1 MTETDYMPIPIVLI
15 PGDSFFHRL
24 HPVAKLVWSV
34 GAVVLAFATRNPLVL
49 GAVFLVGLLLFVLS
63 GTWRGYKRFIA
74 ILFPI
79 SLSLMVFQSLAPAF
93 PPPWTPIAKIG
104 PFTLYNEGIYSGLS
118 ILARAWAASNL
129 AILMVM
135 TTHPSDLFAALQSI
149 GMPYELNFILMAS
162 LQLIPIVQR
171 EFRIVVSAQRSRAMR
186 AHGFAALL
194 PSMVPVFAG
203 TIERVQQLSMS
214 LESRGFGTKG
224 EKTSL
229 RKIQTSTSD
238 WVAGIIGVIVTVLVS
253 VLVVYYRRAL
263 DWSKVA
269 LMPPWLAVTL
279 VIACAVTFV
288 VSTVVLMRR
297 AGKE

>member
-15 PGDSFFHRL
+15 PGDTFFHRM
-24 HPVAKLVWSV
+24 HPLTKLIWSI

-49 GAVFLVGLLLFVLS
+49 GVVFLLGLLLFVLS
-63 GTWRGYKRFIA
+63 GTWRGYGRFIA

-79 SLSLMVFQSLAPAF
+79 SLSLMVFQSIAPAF

-118 ILARAWAASNL
+118 ILARAWAASNI

-135 TTHPSDLFAALQSI
+135 TTHPSDLFAAMQSI
-149 GMPYELNFILMAS
+149 GMPYELNFALMAS

-203 TIERVQQLSMS
+203 TIERVRQLSMS

-229 RKIQTSTSD
+229 RKIQASTSD
-238 WVAGIIGVIVTVLVS
+238 WAVGSLGIIVTLLASYFVI
-253 VLVVYYRRAL
+253 YYRKEL
-263 DWSKVA
+263 DWSKVI

-279 VIACAVTFV
+279 VIGCAVTFV
-288 VSTVVLMRR
+288 VSTVILMRR

>member
-15 PGDSFFHRL
+15 PGDTFFHRM
-24 HPVAKLVWSV
+24 HPLAKLIWSI

-49 GAVFLVGLLLFVLS
+49 GVVFLLGLLLFVLS
-63 GTWRGYKRFIA
+63 GTWRGYGRFIA

-79 SLSLMVFQSLAPAF
+79 SLSLMVFQSIAPAF

-118 ILARAWAASNL
+118 ILARAWAASNI

-135 TTHPSDLFAALQSI
+135 TTHPSDLFAAMQSI
-149 GMPYELNFILMAS
+149 GMPYELNFALMAS

-186 AHGFAALL
+186 SHGFAALL

-203 TIERVQQLSMS
+203 TIERVRQLSMS

-229 RKIQTSTSD
+229 RKIQASTSD
-238 WVAGIIGVIVTVLVS
+238 WAVGSLGIIVTLLASYFVI
-253 VLVVYYRRAL
+253 YYRKEL
-263 DWSKVA
+263 DWSKVI

-279 VIACAVTFV
+279 VIGCAVTFV
-288 VSTVVLMRR
+288 VSTVILMRR